1 MSARR
6 LTVLL
11 TTAAVA
17 AGCARAPRA
26 VELEPVTA
34 RSSEPAA
41 AAAVAQPGFDRSL
54 PPVLAAPPALAL
66 PPVVERTLPNGMRL
80 LIVEHHELPIADFM
94 LLVGTG
100 GEADPADKPGV
111 ATLVASMLQEGTTSR
126 SALEIAAQEAALGAS
141 VSSSGG
147 WDVSRVMLHTPTAQ
161 LDSALALF
169 ADVAL
174 NPSFPPDELERLRKQ
189 RLTSLLQLRDRGPA
203 IADRAYAAILYGN
216 DHPYGRPLGGT
227 EAATEAMTRTDL
239 ESFYRAYYRPNNSTL
254 VVVGDVTPA
263 DIEARVGRLFSAW
276 QRAEVPRTQYT
287 QPSAASRTTV
297 YLIDK
302 PGAPQSS
309 VRIGSIG
316 VPRSTND
323 YFALE
328 VMNTILGGSFTS
340 RLNQNLRET
349 KGYTYGA
356 GSGFAMRR
364 EAGPFTAYAEVTGT
378 KTDSSLIE
386 FMKELR
392 AILDTVPQSELE
404 KAKKYLQLGL
414 PGDFETTQ
422 DIGFRLAPVVTYGLP
437 LDYYN
442 SYVQRIEQV
451 TQQDIQRVA
460 RKYIDPAQL
469 AIIIVGDRASVEP
482 TLKALNLGP
491 VTLRDMTGGEIVP

>member
-1 MSARR
+1 MTRR
-6 LTVLL
+6 LTVCL
-11 TTAAVA
+11 AASLVA
-17 AGCARAPRA
+17 AGCARSPRA
-26 VELEPVTA
+26 VELEPGSGV
-34 RSSEPAA
+34 SSEAA
-41 AAAVAQPGFDRSL
+41 AAPATRPAFDRSV

-66 PPVVERTLPNGMRL
+66 PPVLERTLPNGMRL
-80 LIVEHHELPIADFM
+80 LIVEHHELPIADFI

-100 GEADPADKPGV
+100 GEADPGDKPGV

-126 SALEIAAQEAALGAS
+126 SALEIAAQEAMLGAS

-147 WDVSRVMLHTPTAQ
+147 WDVSRVMLHVPTFQ

-203 IADRAYAAILYGN
+203 IADRAYAAILYGD

-227 EAATEAMTRTDL
+227 EAATEATTRADL
-239 ESFYRAYYRPNNSTL
+239 ESFYRTYYRPNNSTL
-254 VVVGDVTPA
+254 IVVGDVAPA
-263 DIEARVGRLFSAW
+263 DIEARVGRLFGAW
-276 QRAEVPRTQYT
+276 QRREVPRTTYSR
-287 QPSAASRTTV
+287 PSAASGTTV

-309 VRIGSIG
+309 VRIGGIG
-316 VPRSTND
+316 VPRSTDD

-349 KGYTYGA
+349 RGYTYGA
-356 GSGFAMRR
+356 GSSFAMRR

-378 KTDSSLIE
+378 KTDSALIE

-392 AILDTVPQSELE
+392 AILDAVPQSELE
-404 KAKKYLQLGL
+404 KAKTYLQLGL
-414 PGDFETTQ
+414 PGDFETTR

-437 LDYYN
+437 LDYYD

-451 TQQDIQRVA
+451 TQADIQRVA
-460 RKYIDPAQL
+460 RKYIDPARL

-482 TLKALNLGP
+482 ALRALNLGP
-491 VTLRDMTGGEIVP
+491 VTLRDMTGREIVP

>member
-1 MSARR
+1 MTCRR
-6 LTVLL
+6 LTLYVGVAL
-11 TTAAVA
+11 VA
-17 AGCARAPRA
+17 AACARSPRS
-26 VELEPVTA
+26 VELEPISGVASGAT
-34 RSSEPAA
+34 
-41 AAAVAQPGFDRSL
+41 AQPPAQPTFDRTM

-66 PPVVERTLPNGMRL
+66 PLVVESTLPNGMRL
-80 LIVEHHELPIADFM
+80 LIVEHHELPIADFI

-100 GEADPADKPGV
+100 GEADPGDKPGV
-111 ATLVASMLQEGTTSR
+111 ATLVASMLQEGTTTR

-174 NPSFPPDELERLRKQ
+174 HPSFAPEELERLRQQ

-203 IADRAYAAILYGN
+203 IADRAYAAILYGS

-227 EAATEAMTRTDL
+227 ETATEATTRADL
-239 ESFYRAYYRPNNSTL
+239 EHYYRTYYRPNNSTL
-254 VVVGDVTPA
+254 IVVGDVTPA

-276 QRAEVPRTQYT
+276 QRGEVPRTTYSR
-287 QPSAASRTTV
+287 PSAAPRTTV

-316 VPRSTND
+316 VARSTDD

-349 KGYTYGA
+349 RGYTYGA
-356 GSGFAMRR
+356 GSSFAMRR
-364 EAGPFTAYAEVTGT
+364 EAGPFTASAEVTGT

-392 AILDTVPQSELE
+392 AILDAVPQSELE
-404 KAKKYLQLGL
+404 KAKTYQQLGL
-414 PGDFETTQ
+414 PADFETTQ

-451 TQQDIQRVA
+451 TQADVQRVA

-469 AIIIVGDRASVEP
+469 AIIVVGDRASVEP
-482 TLKALNLGP
+482 TLRALNLGP
-491 VTLRDMTGGEIVP
+491 VTVRDMTGREIVP

>member
-1 MSARR
+1 MSPRR
-6 LTVLL
+6 LAVLL
-11 TTAAVA
+11 TAAA
-17 AGCARAPRA
+17 ISAGCARAPRA
-26 VELEPVTA
+26 VELEPVAA
-34 RSSEPAA
+34 RSPEPAA
-41 AAAVAQPGFDRSL
+41 PANADFDRSL

-141 VSSSGG
+141 VGSSGG
-147 WDVSRVMLHTPTAQ
+147 WDVSRVTLHTPTAQ

-174 NPSFPPDELERLRKQ
+174 NPSFPTDELERLRKQ

-227 EAATEAMTRTDL
+227 EAATEAMTRADL
-239 ESFYRAYYRPNNSTL
+239 ENFYSSYYRPNNSTL

-263 DIEARVGRLFSAW
+263 DIEARIGRLFGAW
-276 QRAEVPRTQYT
+276 QRGEVPRTQYSK
-287 QPSAASRTTV
+287 PSAASRTTV

-316 VPRSTND
+316 VPRSTDD

-378 KTDSSLIE
+378 KTDSALVE

-414 PGDFETTQ
+414 PADFETTR
-422 DIGFRLAPVVTYGLP
+422 DISFRLAPVVTYGLP

-442 SYVQRIEQV
+442 TYVQNIEQV

-469 AIIIVGDRASVEP
+469 AIIIVGDRTSVEP

-491 VTLRDMTGGEIVP
+491 VTLRDMTGREIVP